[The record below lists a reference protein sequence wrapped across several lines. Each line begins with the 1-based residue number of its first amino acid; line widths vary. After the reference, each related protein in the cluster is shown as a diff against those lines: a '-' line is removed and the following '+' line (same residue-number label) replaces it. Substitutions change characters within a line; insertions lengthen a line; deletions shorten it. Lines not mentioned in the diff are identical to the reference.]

1 LPSQSFVLSL
11 LTSLTP
17 LFSLLLSSLFL
28 SFSLPVSLSLSLSV
42 CLSVCLSV
50 SLSTFSLSPCSSI
63 IKLLNHRE
71 SLLHQDLLHTLVSVG
86 NLFPYP
92 SFPLP
97 QGYRV
102 WPCGPQVGGC
112 PLSNPIEWVRD
123 LDAHPGLSG
132 KCPAVLPRLTDQ
144 RIGNS
149 GNVGPLF
156 PPPTPSFVPNNW

>member
-1 LPSQSFVLSL
+1 MPSQSFVLSL

-92 SFPLP
+92 SLPLS

-102 WPCGPQVGGC
+102 WPWGPQVRGC
-112 PLSNPIEWVRD
+112 PLSTPHRVGQRLGCPPGSEWKV
-123 LDAHPGLSG
+123 SS
-132 KCPAVLPRLTDQ
+132 
-144 RIGNS
+144 I
-149 GNVGPLF
+149 
-156 PPPTPSFVPNNW
+156 PPTSD